1 MKENV
6 LVPIL
11 CLLWLCSCNN
21 TEKYSEQDT
30 IQDSIRYYINK
41 SFDFKH
47 TDQEIAFTAAKAYE
61 LIKQTKI
68 DSLYI
73 VNSFFVSYAYDNI
86 GEKELFRD
94 INYQM
99 VEIAK
104 KRNDSINL
112 ARAYNHIGES
122 YKRGIN
128 IDSAFYYYS
137 RALKI
142 YQKKKNNL
150 EVGKLNL
157 RIAKEKYFYRDY
169 FGSEKSAVIA
179 FGYLRLEENIQPIFE
194 TNTLLGLN
202 CVMTKDYFKAQDYF
216 LKAYN
221 QITSNTEQK
230 FTELQLKAVAINN
243 LAYINIQ
250 LNNFEKAM
258 TFIEEGLNE
267 PNLKVEHP
275 ELYATFFF
283 NRGIV
288 NFKTKNYSRVTSDL
302 HQSLRV
308 RKELKLFFRI
318 AECEMALADYF
329 NVINEK
335 DSALSYAQSAYKKA
349 KDSGIL
355 SLHLDAVDALVKI
368 DKANFVKHSKER
380 IQLSDS
386 LLNTERKIA
395 EKFARIEFETD
406 EIILEKEKAEQ
417 EREQMLLI
425 LVLVLFSGGLLL
437 IILWQRNKQKQLI
450 LINSQQKASEEIYQ
464 LMLDQ
469 QIKFDEGR
477 EKEKKRI
484 SRELHDGVMNKLA
497 GIRYNLFK
505 LEKKQDTETI
515 QNCLQHI
522 AELHTVE
529 KELRD
534 IAHDLNF
541 DVFSNKNDYATLLNT
556 LIKDNEDEY
565 LYIDLEVTESIQ
577 WESIPSLVKMNCY
590 RIIQEA
596 LTNIKKHAKAS
607 KVNINFTSQPNQLSI
622 ILIDNGIGFNP
633 NKIKLGLGLKN
644 IKERAETLE
653 AIIKIQSKVQQGTKI
668 EIKIPI

>member
-1 MKENV
+1 MRENV
-6 LVPIL
+6 LAPIL
-11 CLLWLCSCNN
+11 FLLLLCSCND
-21 TEKYSEQDT
+21 TEKYSEQDK
-30 IQDSIRYYINK
+30 IQDSISFYLKK
-41 SFDFKH
+41 SFDIKY
-47 TDQEIAFTAAKAYE
+47 TNQEIANSTAKAHQ
-61 LIKQTKI
+61 LIKRTKI
-68 DSLYI
+68 DSLYMI
-73 VNSFFVSYAYDNI
+73 NNFFVSYAYYNL
-86 GEKELFRD
+86 GEKELYRN
-94 INYQM
+94 INHKM
-99 VEIAK
+99 VEVAK
-104 KRNDSINL
+104 KYNDSINL
-112 ARAYNHIGES
+112 ARAYNHIGDS
-122 YKRGIN
+122 YSKIN

-157 RIAKEKYFYRDY
+157 RIAQEKYYYRDY

-179 FGYLRLEENIQPIFE
+179 FGYLRLEENIQSIFQ
-194 TNTLLGLN
+194 TFTLLGLN
-202 CVMTKDYFKAQDYF
+202 CVKTKDYIKAQDYF

-230 FTELQLKAVAINN
+230 FTELQLKAGAINN

-250 LNNFEKAM
+250 LNNFEKAF
-258 TFIEEGLNE
+258 TLIEEGLKE
-267 PNLKVEHP
+267 PNLRVEHP
-275 ELYATFFF
+275 ELYAVFVL

-288 NFKTKNYSRVTSDL
+288 NFKTKNYSRVTNDL
-302 HQSLRV
+302 YQSLRI
-308 RKELKLFFRI
+308 RNELKLFSKV

-329 NVINEK
+329 NVIKEK

-529 KELRD
+529 KEVRD

-541 DVFSNKNDYATLLNT
+541 EVFSNKNDYATLLNT

-622 ILIDNGIGFNP
+622 IIIDNGIGFNP
-633 NKIKLGLGLKN
+633 NKIKLGLGIKN

-668 EIKIPI
+668 EIQIPI

>member
-1 MKENV
+1 MRENV
-6 LVPIL
+6 LAPIL
-11 CLLWLCSCNN
+11 FLLWLCSCND
-21 TEKYSEQDT
+21 TEKYSEQDI
-30 IQDSIRYYINK
+30 IQDSISFYLKK
-41 SFDFKH
+41 SFDIKY
-47 TDQEIAFTAAKAYE
+47 TNQEIANSTAKAHQ
-61 LIKQTKI
+61 LIKRTKI
-68 DSLYI
+68 DSLYMI
-73 VNSFFVSYAYDNI
+73 NNFFVSYAYYNL
-86 GEKELFRD
+86 GEKELYRN
-94 INYQM
+94 INHKM
-99 VEIAK
+99 VEVAK
-104 KRNDSINL
+104 KHNDSINL
-112 ARAYNHIGES
+112 ARAYNHIGDS
-122 YKRGIN
+122 YSKVN

-157 RIAKEKYFYRDY
+157 RIAQEKYYYRDY

-179 FGYLRLEENIQPIFE
+179 FGYLRLEENIQSIFQ
-194 TNTLLGLN
+194 TFTLLGLN
-202 CVMTKDYFKAQDYF
+202 CVKTKDYFKAQDYF

-230 FTELQLKAVAINN
+230 FTELQLKAGAINN

-250 LNNFEKAM
+250 LNNFEKAI
-258 TFIEEGLNE
+258 TLIEEGLKE
-267 PNLKVEHP
+267 PNLRVEHP
-275 ELYATFFF
+275 ELYAVFVL

-288 NFKTKNYSRVTSDL
+288 NFKTKNYSRVTNDL
-302 HQSLRV
+302 YQSLRI
-308 RKELKLFFRI
+308 RNELKLFSKV

-329 NVINEK
+329 NVIKEK

-469 QIKFDEGR
+469 QIRFDEGR

-529 KELRD
+529 KEVRD

-622 ILIDNGIGFNP
+622 IIIDNGIGFNP

-668 EIKIPI
+668 EIQIPI